1 MTFDA
6 IASERSGESEDEILK
21 EWDIGS
27 IDDLDTQPGPNMS
40 DFKILVA
47 ENNAT
52 DKVLLNYILMNE
64 LKIKNLEYAND
75 GKEASQMLKETLKKE
90 TRFDC
95 CIIDYGMPIING
107 IKVIKQY

>member
-47 ENNAT
+47 E
-52 DKVLLNYILMNE
+52 
-64 LKIKNLEYAND
+64 
-75 GKEASQMLKETLKKE
+75 
-90 TRFDC
+90 
-95 CIIDYGMPIING
+95 DYHIH
-107 IKVIKQY
+107 